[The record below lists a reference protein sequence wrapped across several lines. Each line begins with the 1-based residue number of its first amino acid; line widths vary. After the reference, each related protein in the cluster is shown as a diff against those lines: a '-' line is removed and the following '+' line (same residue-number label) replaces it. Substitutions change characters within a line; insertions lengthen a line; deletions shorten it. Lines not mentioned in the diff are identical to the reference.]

1 MIMCKPE
8 KNKKQTIC
16 IIAVLILVAVL
27 MYCMTTIIPAFKWF
41 FQLAFLVSLVICLNY
56 FINHS
61 MTQWIYQ
68 LSESDFTVIKQ
79 TGAKQ
84 ITVCSLALS
93 ESVLLISE
101 AKYKETNEKAKHPN
115 IRSRFNYCQNVN
127 TGSYI
132 YICKF
137 RDDETL
143 IKFEPNEIFV
153 SAMNDAISNAK
164 GN

>member
-8 KNKKQTIC
+8 KNKKQSIC
-16 IIAVLILVAVL
+16 ILAIMILAAALFYCLIS
-27 MYCMTTIIPAFKWF
+27 IIPAFKWL
-41 FQLAFLVSLVICLNY
+41 FQLAFLISAVVCIN
-56 FINHS
+56 FIINHS

-84 ITVCSLALS
+84 VTVCSLALS

-101 AKYKETNEKAKHPN
+101 AQYKATNEKTKHPN

-127 TGSYI
+127 MGAYI

-137 RDDETL
+137 RDNETL

-164 GN
+164 GK

>member
-1 MIMCKPE
+1 MCKPE
-8 KNKKQTIC
+8 KNRKQTIC
-16 IIAVLILVAVL
+16 VIAILVLAGVL
-27 MYCMTTIIPAFKWF
+27 LYCLMTLLPLFKWA
-41 FQLAFLVSLVICLNY
+41 FQLGFLITVVFCLN
-56 FINHS
+56 FIINHS

-79 TGAKQ
+79 TGNKQ

-93 ESVLLISE
+93 ESVLLVSE
-101 AKYKETNEKAKHPN
+101 AQYKATNEKAKHPN

-127 TGSYI
+127 VGAYI

-137 RDDETL
+137 RDDETF

-153 SAMNDAISNAK
+153 AAMNDAITKSK

>member
-16 IIAVLILVAVL
+16 IIAVLILVAAL
-27 MYCMTTIIPAFKWF
+27 MYCMTTIIPAFKWL

-61 MTQWIYQ
+61 MTQYIYR

-79 TGAKQ
+79 TGTKEV
-84 ITVCSLALS
+84 TVCSLALS
-93 ESVLLISE
+93 ESVLLVSE
-101 AKYKETNEKAKHPN
+101 AKYKETNERSKHPN
-115 IRSRFNYCQNVN
+115 IASRFNYCQNVN
-127 TGSYI
+127 TGAYI
-132 YICKF
+132 YICNF
-137 RDDETL
+137 RNNETL

-153 SAMNDAISNAK
+153 SAMLEAISKSK
-164 GN
+164 GK

>member
-1 MIMCKPE
+1 MCKPE

-16 IIAVLILVAVL
+16 IIAILVLAAVL
-27 MYCMTTIIPAFKWF
+27 MYCMMTLIPAFKWL
-41 FQLAFLVSLVICLNY
+41 FQLAFLLSAVLCLN
-56 FINHS
+56 FIINHS

-79 TGAKQ
+79 TGARQ

-93 ESVLLISE
+93 ESVLLMSDE
-101 AKYKETNEKAKHPN
+101 QYRSSNEKAKHQD
-115 IRSRFNYCQNVN
+115 IKSRFNFCQNVN

-137 RDDETL
+137 RDNETL

-164 GN
+164 GK

>member
-8 KNKKQTIC
+8 KNKKQTVC
-16 IIAVLILVAVL
+16 IIAVLGLAGVL
-27 MYCMTTIIPAFKWF
+27 IYCLMNLIPGFKWL
-41 FQLAFLVSLVICLNY
+41 FQLAFLIVAVLCLN
-56 FINHS
+56 FIINHS

-93 ESVLLISE
+93 ESVLLISD
-101 AKYKETNEKAKHPN
+101 AQYKATNEKSKHPN

-127 TGSYI
+127 MGAYI

-137 RDDETL
+137 RDNETL

-164 GN
+164 GK